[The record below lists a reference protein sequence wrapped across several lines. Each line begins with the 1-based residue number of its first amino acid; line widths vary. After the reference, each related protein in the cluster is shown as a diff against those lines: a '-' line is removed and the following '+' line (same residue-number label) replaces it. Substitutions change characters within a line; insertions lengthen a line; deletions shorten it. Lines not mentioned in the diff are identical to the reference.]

1 MNVTAA
7 IASTARSSVLTSE
20 IQQVLRDAIPIIATI
35 TLELNV
41 NTDFEQN
48 GLRSRLASASPMVA
62 KYGLN
67 SEIFSAHRVDLDDF
81 TALWMLAGNTII
93 PLTQPMQPWDRK
105 RTIIIYITRKFELL
119 FCSGYLITP
128 SYLDLGCVFAIL
140 FFF

>member
-7 IASTARSSVLTSE
+7 IATTALSSVLTSE
-20 IQQVLRDAIPIIATI
+20 IQQVLRDAIPI

-41 NTDFEQN
+41 NIDFEQN

-67 SEIFSAHRVDLDDF
+67 SEFFSAHRTDLDDF
-81 TALWMLAGNTII
+81 IALWMLAGNTIT

-105 RTIIIYITRKFELL
+105 HTIIIYITRKFELL
-119 FCSGYLITP
+119 FYSGYLIT
-128 SYLDLGCVFAIL
+128 SFYLDLECVFAI
-140 FFF
+140 FFFFKSDE